1 MNEEEKLKNKE
12 VCDKLTELFSRDVR
26 SMTRLGE
33 AFSRKGVNTAAL
45 GNTPTCM
52 AKAIPLPQIPRRIS
66 AVRWTDSQRMT
77 AIEFLTSL
85 LSDTDSTLTACVESA
100 LCGPK
105 VRLKDCFKL
114 PVCLIRSSSGMFWV
128 SPFQCRPPRS
138 IS

>member
-33 AFSRKGVNTAAL
+33 AFFKKGRKHSGLGKYSDLYGKSYPLAADTETNFRCSL
-45 GNTPTCM
+45 
-52 AKAIPLPQIPRRIS
+52 
-66 AVRWTDSQRMT
+66 MT

-128 SPFQCRPPRS
+128 SPFQCRPPMS